1 MPQHLP
7 NITASEIRQRF
18 AGTAMPEDPLDVVI
32 PPPRWPVALQRK
44 LTSDLMAAAVL
55 IPIITREASLSV
67 LLTERSPDLKHHAG
81 QISFPGGRMDAADRD
96 IRATALRETQEEVGI
111 DPANVEIIGYLD
123 PNPTV
128 TGYAVTPVVALVDLQ
143 QELIIDPLEV
153 KSVFEVPLPFLL
165 DEGNQ
170 KSAEREFEG
179 VMVPIAEFN
188 FGQYRIW
195 GATASMLIQFRKFLV
210 DNQQK

>member
-32 PPPRWPVALQRK
+32 PPPRWPVALQQK
-44 LTSDLMAAAVL
+44 LTSDLIAAAVL

-81 QISFPGGRMDAADRD
+81 QISFPGGRMDATDRD
-96 IRATALRETQEEVGI
+96 IRATALRETHEEVGI

-128 TGYAVTPVVALVDLQ
+128 TGYAVTPVVALVELQ

-179 VMVPIAEFN
+179 IMVPIAEFN

-210 DNQQK
+210 DNQ

>member
-44 LTSDLMAAAVL
+44 LTSDLLAAAVL

-143 QELIIDPLEV
+143 QELVIDPLEV
-153 KSVFEVPLPFLL
+153 KSAFEVPLPFLL
-165 DEGNQ
+165 DEDNQ
-170 KSAEREFEG
+170 QSAEREFEG

-195 GATASMLIQFRKFLV
+195 GATASMLIQFRMFLV
-210 DNQQK
+210 DNQ

>member
-32 PPPRWPVALQRK
+32 PPPRWPVALQQK
-44 LTSDLMAAAVL
+44 LTSDLIAAAVL

-81 QISFPGGRMDAADRD
+81 QISFPGGRMDATDRD
-96 IRATALRETQEEVGI
+96 IRATALRETHEEVGI

-128 TGYAVTPVVALVDLQ
+128 TGYAVTPVVALVELQ

-195 GATASMLIQFRKFLV
+195 GATASMLIQFRKFLG
-210 DNQQK
+210 DNQ

>member
-195 GATASMLIQFRKFLV
+195 GATASMLIQFRKFLLG
-210 DNQQK
+210 NQ

>member
-18 AGTAMPEDPLDVVI
+18 AGTAMPQDPLDVVI
-32 PPPRWPVALQRK
+32 QPPRWPVALQRR

-96 IRATALRETQEEVGI
+96 IRATALREAQEEVGI

-153 KSVFEVPLPFLL
+153 KSAFEVPLPFLL

-195 GATASMLIQFRKFLV
+195 GATASMLIQFRKFLL
-210 DNQQK
+210 DNQ

>member
-143 QELIIDPLEV
+143 QELVIDPLEV
-153 KSVFEVPLPFLL
+153 KSAFEVPLSFLL
-165 DEGNQ
+165 DEDNQ
-170 KSAEREFEG
+170 QSAEREFEG

-195 GATASMLIQFRKFLV
+195 GATASILIQFRKVLV
-210 DNQQK
+210 DNQ

>member
-1 MPQHLP
+1 MPQHLLK
-7 NITASEIRQRF
+7 ITATEIKQRF
-18 AGTAMPEDPLDVVI
+18 AGTAMPEDPLDLVI
-32 PPPRWPVALQRK
+32 PPPRWPAALQQK
-44 LTSDLMAAAVL
+44 LTSNLMAAAVL
-55 IPIITREASLSV
+55 IPIIYREESLSV

-81 QISFPGGRMDAADRD
+81 QISFPGGRMDAQDRD

-111 DPANVEIIGYLD
+111 DPANVEIVGYLD

-128 TGYAVTPVVALVDLQ
+128 TGYAVTPVVGLVELR

-153 KSVFEVPLPFLL
+153 KSAFEVPLPFLL

-179 VMVPIAEFN
+179 VTVPIAEFW

-195 GATASMLIQFRKFLV
+195 GATAGMLIQLRKFLL
-210 DNQQK
+210 DNQ

>member
-143 QELIIDPLEV
+143 RELVIDPLEV
-153 KSVFEVPLPFLL
+153 KSAFEVPLSFLL
-165 DEGNQ
+165 DEDNQ
-170 KSAEREFEG
+170 QSAEREFEG

-195 GATASMLIQFRKFLV
+195 GATASMLIQFRKVLV
-210 DNQQK
+210 DNE

>member
-32 PPPRWPVALQRK
+32 PPPRWPVALQQK
-44 LTSDLMAAAVL
+44 LTSDLIAAAVL

-96 IRATALRETQEEVGI
+96 IRATALREAQEEVGI

-153 KSVFEVPLPFLL
+153 KSAFEVPLPFLL

-170 KSAEREFEG
+170 QSAEREFEG

-195 GATASMLIQFRKFLV
+195 GATANMLIQFRKFLL
-210 DNQQK
+210 DNQ

>member
-143 QELIIDPLEV
+143 QELVIDPLEV
-153 KSVFEVPLPFLL
+153 KSAFEVPLSFLL
-165 DEGNQ
+165 DEDNQ
-170 KSAEREFEG
+170 QSAEREFEG

-195 GATASMLIQFRKFLV
+195 GATASMLIQFRKFLI
-210 DNQQK
+210 DNQ

>member
-32 PPPRWPVALQRK
+32 SPPRWPVALQRK

-96 IRATALRETQEEVGI
+96 IRATALREAQEEVGI

-153 KSVFEVPLPFLL
+153 KSAFEVPLPFLL

-170 KSAEREFEG
+170 QSAEREFEG

-195 GATASMLIQFRKFLV
+195 GATASMLIQFRKFLL
-210 DNQQK
+210 DNQ

>member
-210 DNQQK
+210 DNQ

>member
-67 LLTERSPDLKHHAG
+67 LLTERSPDLKHHGG

-96 IRATALRETQEEVGI
+96 IRATALRETHEEVGI

-143 QELIIDPLEV
+143 QELVIDPLEV
-153 KSVFEVPLPFLL
+153 KSAFEVPLPFLL
-165 DEGNQ
+165 DEDNQ
-170 KSAEREFEG
+170 QSAEREFEG

-195 GATASMLIQFRKFLV
+195 GATASMLIQFRKFLL
-210 DNQQK
+210 DNQ

>member
-32 PPPRWPVALQRK
+32 PPPRWPVALQQK
-44 LTSDLMAAAVL
+44 LTSDLIAAAVL

-96 IRATALRETQEEVGI
+96 IRATALREAQEEVGI

-128 TGYAVTPVVALVDLQ
+128 TGYAVTPVVALVDLR

-153 KSVFEVPLPFLL
+153 KSAFEVPLPFLL

-170 KSAEREFEG
+170 QSAEREFEG

-195 GATASMLIQFRKFLV
+195 GATANMLIQFRKFLV
-210 DNQQK
+210 DDQ